1 MMAQMQNQQNQ
12 ANAQMAIAGAE
23 AAGAD
28 EGGSRKEVAKTAALS
43 AEAALDEEMVR
54 GKIQEVAMDLMGLDE
69 QLELDT
75 PFMQAGLTSNTSVL
89 LRDKLTQ
96 ELPGINLPFTLVFDF
111 PSISAVADFVRS
123 KA

>member
-1 MMAQMQNQQNQ
+1 MMAQMQSQNNQ
-12 ANAQMAIAGAE
+12 NAAAAAMA
-23 AAGAD
+23 AAGGGDEAG
-28 EGGSRKEVAKTAALS
+28 EGGSRREVAKTAALS

-111 PSISAVADFVRS
+111 PSIAAV
-123 KA
+123 